1 LLLDILLVIRY
12 LVGKKLREAHT
23 TKHSPENK
31 MKNFN
36 RSNSPDSTIN
46 NFIAAD
52 REIVWTPEMAAA
64 AKAKQ
69 AERFATSSIPVK

>member
-1 LLLDILLVIRY
+1 
-12 LVGKKLREAHT
+12 
-23 TKHSPENK
+23 

-52 REIVWTPEMAAA
+52 REIVWTPAMAAE
-64 AKAKQ
+64 AKAQQ
-69 AERFATSSIPVK
+69 AERFATSAIPVK

>member
-1 LLLDILLVIRY
+1 
-12 LVGKKLREAHT
+12 
-23 TKHSPENK
+23 

-36 RSNSPDSTIN
+36 RSNSPDLTIV
-46 NFIAAD
+46 NFISND

-69 AERFATSSIPVK
+69 AERFATSAIPVK